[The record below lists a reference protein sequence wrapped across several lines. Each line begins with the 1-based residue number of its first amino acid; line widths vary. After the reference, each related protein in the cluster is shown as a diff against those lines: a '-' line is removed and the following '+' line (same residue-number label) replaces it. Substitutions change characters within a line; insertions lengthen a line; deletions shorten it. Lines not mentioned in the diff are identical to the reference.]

1 MESSIEFNQ
10 ELAASLYQSTDSF
23 PVDFLEAWQWLK
35 YSRKD
40 VAKRALFNSGFIE
53 NQDFRFDVERITTGF
68 SGIRGGDVNENIYLT
83 VECFKL
89 WSMMSGTEQGKKVR
103 LYFLEC
109 EKISKQVTEI
119 ISPALL
125 EVLTSMQKEM
135 KVLSIRTQ
143 RLDAIDKATDTHKGL
158 AGVVET
164 EVMEIYPDI
173 LSYTVKEYLQMKGV
187 SEEHLHTMRKRAV
200 MFANQGKQTKLPTK
214 GKEYVFVGND
224 ISYLDQA
231 LKTVLGLD

>member
-1 MESSIEFNQ
+1 M
-10 ELAASLYQSTDSF
+10 
-23 PVDFLEAWQWLK
+23 LE
-35 YSRKD
+35 
-40 VAKRALFNSGFIE
+40 
-53 NQDFRFDVERITTGF
+53 
-68 SGIRGGDVNENIYLT
+68 LT
-83 VECFKL
+83 VENKNGILVVDSRLIAEELGIEHRTLKETIKNYENQLSSLTLLRSETLKGKSLPQGGFAKGEVFYWLNEEQSTFVMMLSRNTPQVVDAKL
-89 WSMMSGTEQGKKVR
+89 KLAR
-103 LYFLEC
+103 AFNAA
-109 EKISKQVTEI
+109 KQIFQV
-119 ISPALL
+119 ISPELL
-125 EVLTSMQKEM
+125 SIFSEMNTRM
-135 KVLSIRTQ
+135 KVLSERTEK
-143 RLDAIDKATDTHKGL
+143 LDSMEKATSNNKGIK
-158 AGVVET
+158 GVIET

>member
-1 MESSIEFNQ
+1 MESSMEFSQ

-23 PVDFLEAWQWLK
+23 PVDFSKAVEWLG
-35 YSRKD
+35 YTRKD
-40 VAKRALFNSGFIE
+40 SAKEKLVRNFEKDVDYSVRWRNVPHSQGFGAS
-53 NQDFRFDVERITTGF
+53 RVEEIF
-68 SGIRGGDVNENIYLT
+68 LT
-83 VECFKL
+83 IKTL
-89 WSMMSGTEQGKKVR
+89 KSIGMMVGTEQGKKIR
-103 LYFLEC
+103 EYFLEC
-109 EKISKQVTEI
+109 EKVTKQITTIVDPI
-119 ISPALL
+119 LL

-135 KVLSIRTQ
+135 KILSIRTQ